1 MKNKQ
6 IKTILAIT
14 LVVAALF
21 SLTLITSAD
30 SEDASG
36 AYAWNNGK
44 IDSDLA
50 DLIAD
55 AQPDE
60 MFEIIIWLNTDYYTA
75 EVSTAADEIQEDG
88 TVSVSLPGSSNL
100 DAVQEQIS
108 KSREEQR
115 AYHTAN
121 NEALAAQ
128 LPDTVEIDYIS
139 HYAPVITAQA
149 AKDDI
154 IAMSELDFVAGI
166 FRGDYEAIDEEIV
179 GTEETAENET
189 TEDIGETETA
199 EDISELNHEPNNS
212 AFTTYTLFV
221 DGDTE
226 NPVSFLNNEFYD
238 LFAEYYLEKM
248 FACYK
253 AAYPEAPE
261 SVISEDVYSRIA
273 ESEGFVS
280 IVIFYNY
287 GSEPVPF
294 DETTTLTSSY
304 IAEYD
309 GGNYRC
315 VKINL
320 ENGSEIENYLNG
332 DDEKLEYIMLFDPD
346 CDLEAVNSAEFEE
359 TYTPSVADAR
369 AVLRYAAKLDGI
381 SETRSEAKKFLFLSD
396 CDFDGSITVSDARTA
411 LRIAAKL
418 EQPHTYYQSSEGSGA
433 YWER

>member
-1 MKNKQ
+1 
-6 IKTILAIT
+6 
-14 LVVAALF
+14 
-21 SLTLITSAD
+21 
-30 SEDASG
+30 
-36 AYAWNNGK
+36 
-44 IDSDLA
+44 
-50 DLIAD
+50 
-55 AQPDE
+55 
-60 MFEIIIWLNTDYYTA
+60 
-75 EVSTAADEIQEDG
+75 
-88 TVSVSLPGSSNL
+88 
-100 DAVQEQIS
+100 
-108 KSREEQR
+108 
-115 AYHTAN
+115 
-121 NEALAAQ
+121 
-128 LPDTVEIDYIS
+128 
-139 HYAPVITAQA
+139 
-149 AKDDI
+149 
-154 IAMSELDFVAGI
+154 
-166 FRGDYEAIDEEIV
+166 
-179 GTEETAENET
+179 
-189 TEDIGETETA
+189 TETA
-199 EDISELNHEPNNS
+199 EDISELNYEPSNS